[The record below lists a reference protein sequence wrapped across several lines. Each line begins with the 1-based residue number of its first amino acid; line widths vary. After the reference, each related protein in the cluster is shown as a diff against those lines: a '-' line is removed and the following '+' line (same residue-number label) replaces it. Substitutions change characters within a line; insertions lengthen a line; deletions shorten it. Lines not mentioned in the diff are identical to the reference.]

1 MRPSVLTCEYG
12 ADPACG
18 TVTINENG
26 GIFNA
31 ALRPT
36 NNWDLNG
43 TVEMIYD
50 DNVFTPV
57 GSSAN
62 TALQGPHHVPAKAVG
77 DDFRRL

>member
-1 MRPSVLTCEYG
+1 M
-12 ADPACG
+12 
-18 TVTINENG
+18 TINENG

-43 TVEMIYD
+43 TVEMLYD

-57 GSSAN
+57 CSAAN
-62 TALQGPHHVPAKAVG
+62 TALQGAHPVQAKVVG